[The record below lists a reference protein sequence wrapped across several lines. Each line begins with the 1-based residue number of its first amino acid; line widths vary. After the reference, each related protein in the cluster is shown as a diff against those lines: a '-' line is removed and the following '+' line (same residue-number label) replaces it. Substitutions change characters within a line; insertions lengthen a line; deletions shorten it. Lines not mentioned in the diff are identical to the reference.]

1 MRTARSLHSLRV
13 LVVAW
18 GIAGLLVG
26 APMVAQAPLAVAQE
40 PRVVV
45 YSSAGAEI
53 GEELA
58 AAFMKRNPNI
68 KVESIYAGTGV
79 VWTRVRA
86 EAARP
91 QGDVCM
97 CGGSENFMINYDF
110 LETYRSKEDMD
121 IPAEFKDADP
131 RGPRYYG
138 MSLPIQVIIVN
149 SKLVQRRDYPRG
161 WKDLADPRWKGK
173 IIWANPRLSASAY
186 AQLFQLVK
194 IGGWDLVKA
203 VLANAVITPSS
214 GLAYQGVADGEYLL
228 GMTGE
233 GNVYDLRAKGY
244 PVDPIYPVEGTGLR
258 FDANGLIKGGPNPR
272 SGRLFYEFTISRDA
286 HMIYVKAGSR
296 RSVRPDVPTPPGMP
310 PTSRINLVPY
320 DAIKAG
326 KDRGINLIIF
336 DELMAKR

>member
-1 MRTARSLHSLRV
+1 MKMNRLPMAWLCGCVVVVV
-13 LVVAW
+13 LA
-18 GIAGLLVG
+18 AM
-26 APMVAQAPLAVAQE
+26 APATVAQE

-58 AAFMKRNPNI
+58 AAFMKRNPGI

-97 CGGSENFMINYDF
+97 CGGSENFDINYEF
-110 LETYRSKEDMD
+110 LETYRSNQDAD
-121 IPAEFKDADP
+121 IPAEYKDP

-138 MSLPIQVIIVN
+138 MSLPIQVIIIN
-149 SKLVQRRDYPRG
+149 SKLVPRKDYPRG
-161 WKDLADPRWKGK
+161 WRDLADPKWKGK
-173 IIWANPRLSASAY
+173 IIWANPRISASAY
-186 AQLFQLVK
+186 AQLFQLIK

-214 GLAYQGVADGEYLL
+214 GLAYQGVADGEFLI

-233 GNVYDLRAKGY
+233 GNVYDLKKKGY
-244 PVDPIYPVEGTGLR
+244 PVDGVYPVEGTGLR
-258 FDANGLIKGGPNPR
+258 FDATGLIKGCPNPG
-272 SGRLFYEFTISRDA
+272 SARLFYDFANSRDA
-286 HMIYVKAGSR
+286 HLIYTRVGSR
-296 RSVRPDVPTPPGMP
+296 RSVRPDVPTPQGMP

-320 DAIKAG
+320 DAVKAG

-336 DELMAKR
+336 DEMMAKR

>member
-1 MRTARSLHSLRV
+1 MRPNPLLRLTLIASVIAAVLTA
-13 LVVAW
+13 LV
-18 GIAGLLVG
+18 
-26 APMVAQAPLAVAQE
+26 PLAGAQE

-58 AAFMKRNPNI
+58 AAFMKKNPSI

-97 CGGSENFMINYDF
+97 CGGSENFDINYDF
-110 LETYRSKEDMD
+110 VEPYRSQQDAD
-121 IPAEFKDADP
+121 FPAEFKDP
-131 RGPRYYG
+131 KSPPRYYG

-161 WKDLADPRWKGK
+161 WKDLADPKWKGK

-194 IGGWDLVKA
+194 IGGWDLVKG
-203 VLANAVITPSS
+203 VLANAIITPSS
-214 GLAYQGVADGEYLL
+214 GLAYQGVADGEFLL

-233 GNVYDLRAKGY
+233 GNVYELRAKGY
-244 PVDPIYPVEGTGLR
+244 PVDVIYPVEGTGLR
-258 FDANGLIKGGPNPR
+258 FDANGLIKNGPNPR
-272 SGRLFYEFTISRDA
+272 SGRLFYEFTLSREA
-286 HMIYVKAGSR
+286 HGIYVKVGSR

-310 PTSRINLVPY
+310 PTSRIPLVPY
-320 DAIKAG
+320 DAVKAG

-336 DELMAKR
+336 DELLAKK

>member
-1 MRTARSLHSLRV
+1 MADRAMRSLLAMAVMGAV
-13 LVVAW
+13 LVA
-18 GIAGLLVG
+18 
-26 APMVAQAPLAVAQE
+26 MVPLAVAQE

-58 AAFMKRNPNI
+58 SAFMKKNPGI

-97 CGGSENFMINYDF
+97 CGGSENFDINYDF
-110 LETYRSKEDMD
+110 LEPYKSREDAS
-121 IPAEFKDADP
+121 IPAEYKDA

-138 MSLPIQVIIVN
+138 MSLPIQVIILN
-149 SKLVQRRDYPRG
+149 TKLVARRDYPRG

-186 AQLFQLVK
+186 AQLFQLIK
-194 IGGWDLVKA
+194 IGGWDLVKG
-203 VLANAVITPSS
+203 VLANAIITPSS
-214 GLAYQGVADGEYLL
+214 GLAYQGVGDGEFAI

-233 GNVYDLRAKGY
+233 GNVYDLRSKGY
-244 PVDPIYPVEGTGLR
+244 PVDVVYPVEGTGLR
-258 FDANGLIKGGPNPR
+258 FDATGLIKGGPNPKSAR
-272 SGRLFYEFTISRDA
+272 IFYDYANGREA
-286 HMIYVKAGSR
+286 HLIYVRAGSR

-310 PTSRINLVPY
+310 PTSRIPLVGY
-320 DAIKAG
+320 DAVKAG

-336 DELMAKR
+336 DELLAKK

>member
-1 MRTARSLHSLRV
+1 MKPNHVYRHLLAV
-13 LVVAW
+13 CVIAAVA
-18 GIAGLLVG
+18 A
-26 APMVAQAPLAVAQE
+26 AMAPLAVAQE

-58 AAFMKRNPNI
+58 GAFMKKNPAI

-79 VWTRVRA
+79 IWTRVRA
-86 EAARP
+86 ELARP

-97 CGGSENFMINYDF
+97 CGGSENFDINYD
-110 LETYRSKEDMD
+110 LVEPYKSRIDAE
-121 IPAEFKDADP
+121 IPAEFKDAK
-131 RGPRYYG
+131 GPRYYG

-149 SKLVQRRDYPRG
+149 SKLVQRGDFPRG
-161 WKDLADPRWKGK
+161 WKDLANPKWKGK

-194 IGGWDLVKA
+194 IGGWDLVKG

-214 GLAYQGVADGEYLL
+214 GLAYQGVADGEFLL

-233 GNVYDLRAKGY
+233 GNVYDLRTKGY
-244 PVDPIYPVEGTGLR
+244 PVDVIYPVEGTGLR
-258 FDANGLIKGGPNPR
+258 FDATGLIKGGPNPR
-272 SGRLFYEFTISRDA
+272 SGRLFFDFANSRDA
-286 HMIYVKAGSR
+286 HQIYVRVGSR
-296 RSVRPDVPTPPGMP
+296 RSVRPDVPTPMGMP
-310 PTSRINLVPY
+310 PTSKINLVAY
-320 DAIKAG
+320 DAVKAG

-336 DELMAKR
+336 DEMLAKK

>member
-1 MRTARSLHSLRV
+1 MRTNRLL
-13 LVVAW
+13 VAW
-18 GIAGLLVG
+18 LCACVAFAVL
-26 APMVAQAPLAVAQE
+26 AAMVPATVAQE

-58 AAFMKRNPNI
+58 AAFMKRNPRI

-97 CGGSENFMINYDF
+97 CGGSENFDINYEF
-110 LETYRSKEDMD
+110 LEAYRSTQDAD
-121 IPAEFKDADP
+121 IPAEYKDA

-138 MSLPIQVIIVN
+138 MSLPIQVIIIN
-149 SKLVQRRDYPRG
+149 TKLVARRDYPRG
-161 WKDLADPRWKGK
+161 WRDLANPKWKGK
-173 IIWANPRLSASAY
+173 IIWANPRISASAY

-214 GLAYQGVADGEYLL
+214 GLAYQGVADGEFAL

-233 GNVYDLRAKGY
+233 GNVYDLRNKGY
-244 PVDPIYPVEGTGLR
+244 PVDVVYPIEGTGLR
-258 FDANGLIKGGPNPR
+258 FDATGLIKGCPNPT
-272 SGRLFYEFTISRDA
+272 SARLFYDFANSREA
-286 HMIYVKAGSR
+286 HLIYVRTGSR
-296 RSVRPDVPTPPGMP
+296 RSVRPDVPTPKGMP
-310 PTSRINLVPY
+310 PTSAINLVPY
-320 DAIKAG
+320 DAVKAG

-336 DELMAKR
+336 DEMLAKR

>member
-1 MRTARSLHSLRV
+1 MKTNLRYMTWLCVFAALAV
-13 LVVAW
+13 LA
-18 GIAGLLVG
+18 AM
-26 APMVAQAPLAVAQE
+26 APPTVAQE
-40 PRVVV
+40 PRVVF
-45 YSSAGAEI
+45 YSSTSAEI
-53 GEELA
+53 GEALC
-58 AAFMKRNPNI
+58 AAFMKRNPGI
-68 KVESIYAGTGV
+68 KVEAIYAGTGV
-79 VWTRVRA
+79 IWTRVRA

-97 CGGSENFMINYDF
+97 CGGSENFDINYEF
-110 LETYRSKEDMD
+110 LETYRSKEDAD
-121 IPAEFKDADP
+121 IPAEYKDA

-138 MSLPIQVIIVN
+138 RTLPIQVIIVN

-161 WKDLADPRWKGK
+161 WRDLADPRWKGK

-186 AQLFQLVK
+186 AQLFQLIK

-214 GLAYQGVADGEYLL
+214 GLAYQGVADGEFHL

-244 PVDPIYPVEGTGLR
+244 PVDVVYPVEGTGLR
-258 FDANGLIKGGPNPR
+258 YDATGLIKGGPNPR
-272 SGRLFYEFTISRDA
+272 SGRIFLDFANSREA
-286 HMIYVKAGSR
+286 HLIYVRTGAG
-296 RSVRPDVPTPPGMP
+296 RSVRPDVPTPQGMP

-320 DAIKAG
+320 DAVKAG

-336 DELMAKR
+336 DEMMAKR

>member
-1 MRTARSLHSLRV
+1 MMTQLARY
-13 LVVAW
+13 
-18 GIAGLLVG
+18 LLV
-26 APMVAQAPLAVAQE
+26 ASVIAAVLAAMVPLAVAQE

-58 AAFMKRNPNI
+58 AAFMKRNQNI

-79 VWTRVRA
+79 VWTRTRA
-86 EAARP
+86 EAGRP
-91 QGDVCM
+91 QGDLCM
-97 CGGSENFMINYDF
+97 CGGSENFDINYDL
-110 LETYRSKEDMD
+110 LESYKSQQDAD
-121 IPAEFKDADP
+121 IPADFKDAKAP
-131 RGPRYYG
+131 PRYYG
-138 MSLPIQVIIVN
+138 MSLPIQVVIVN

-186 AQLFQLVK
+186 AQLFQLIK
-194 IGGWDLVKA
+194 IGGWDLVKG
-203 VLANAVITPSS
+203 VLANAIITPSS
-214 GLAYQGVADGEYLL
+214 GLAYQGVADGEFLL

-244 PVDPIYPVEGTGLR
+244 PVDVIYPVEGTGLR
-258 FDANGLIKGGPNPR
+258 FDAIGLIKGGPNPR
-272 SGRLFYEFTISRDA
+272 SGRLFYEFTLSRDA
-286 HMIYVKAGSR
+286 HMLYVKSGSR

-310 PTSRINLVPY
+310 STSRIPLVPY
-320 DAIKAG
+320 DAVKAG

-336 DELMAKR
+336 DELLAKK